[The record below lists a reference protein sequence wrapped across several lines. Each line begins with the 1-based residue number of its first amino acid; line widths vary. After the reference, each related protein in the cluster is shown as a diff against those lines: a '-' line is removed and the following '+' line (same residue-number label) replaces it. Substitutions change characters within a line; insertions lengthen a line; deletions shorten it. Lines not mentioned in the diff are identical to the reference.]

1 MSVPPNI
8 PGSGLLKL
16 SYTVTF
22 AAKTRLGSRQAVSAM
37 RPENTP
43 IRMTAAAPIGFR
55 RRGPDSLAVEDDQ
68 GYADKCIGGA
78 LLTADIGPPQSRG
91 ILSVTIRSSGDSPHP
106 RTSDQFGNR

>member
-1 MSVPPNI
+1 MYRLASVSVPPNI

-16 SYTVTF
+16 SYTVTL
-22 AAKTRLGSRQAVSAM
+22 AAKIRLGPRQVVSAM

-78 LLTADIGPPQSRG
+78 LLTARYRPSAERR
-91 ILSVTIRSSGDSPHP
+91 IL
-106 RTSDQFGNR
+106 FGHDPIFRR